1 MRKEQHRGTLPFPL
15 KQYGKTALGAPLLY
29 APCKQKCT
37 LLAIAGIHG
46 EEAETTFLLSRI
58 LRLFAEPLQSV
69 AFVLCANPD
78 GVALGTRGNSNGVD
92 LNRNFPTA
100 NWSPKTT
107 LSKATLESKRI
118 TELSPGKT
126 PASEAETKYLIKLIR
141 KLQPAEILSIHSP
154 LACVDAPAVTPLT
167 HFLTEV
173 SQTPHKKNIG
183 YPTPGSLGTWC
194 GENSIHCVTWELP
207 RLAPEILAQKFARKV
222 AVYFS
227 MALMLASLAAS
238 GLYFGFNECG
248 TMFSALNDVGFKT

>member
-1 MRKEQHRGTLPFPL
+1 MRKEQHRGILPFTL
-15 KQYGKTALGAPLLY
+15 KQYGKTTLGAPLLY
-29 APCKQKCT
+29 APCKEKCT

-58 LRLFAEPLQSV
+58 FRLFAEPLQSV
-69 AFVLCANPD
+69 AFILCANPD

-107 LSKATLESKRI
+107 LSKATLESRRI

-126 PASEAETKYLIKLIR
+126 PASEAETKSLIKLIR
-141 KLQPAEILSIHSP
+141 KLQPTEILSIHSP
-154 LACVDAPAVTPLT
+154 LACVEALTVTPLT
-167 HFLTEV
+167 SFLAKI
-173 SQTPHKKNIG
+173 SQTPYKEDIG

-194 GENSIHCVTWELP
+194 RENSVHCVTWELP
-207 RLAPEILAQKFARKV
+207 RLAPEILAQKFAREV

-227 MALMLASLAAS
+227 KAALSRLR
-238 GLYFGFNECG
+238 
-248 TMFSALNDVGFKT
+248 